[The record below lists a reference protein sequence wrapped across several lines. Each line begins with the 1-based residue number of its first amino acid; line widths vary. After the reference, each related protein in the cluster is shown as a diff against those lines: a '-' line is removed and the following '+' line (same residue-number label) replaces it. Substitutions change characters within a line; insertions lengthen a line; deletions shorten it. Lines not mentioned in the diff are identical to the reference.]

1 MLVSRLAALLSSYL
15 PCTVSPKHLYLLS
28 LSLLLW
34 KLAHLDQD
42 LAVLWATLTHPPWSL
57 RKFYSGK
64 VVWITG
70 ASSGLGRAIAV
81 ELAKYPCKLVISAR
95 RESELN
101 KVKSECQTNGID
113 SENILVLPM
122 DSLNFGKLPDL
133 VSEVVERFGTIDIL
147 VNNAGRS
154 QRSLAED
161 TELPVDKAIKE
172 LNYFG
177 YVAHTKAVL
186 PTMIANKAGTIVGV
200 SSLTG
205 KMGTPVSTAYAAS
218 KHAVMGFLSSLRME
232 LYSYGINVCT
242 VCPGPVRSNISLH
255 SFTEDVTKEYN
266 QDVQDQGKKQEA
278 DRFAYLTSV
287 ALAARVPESW
297 ISIQPYLLITY
308 IAQYLPSVYQSF
320 LVSRAAQKRITKFK
334 NKECLY

>member
-1 MLVSRLAALLSSYL
+1 ML
-15 PCTVSPKHLYLLS
+15 
-28 LSLLLW
+28 
-34 KLAHLDQD
+34 KLNSN
-42 LAVLWATLTHPPWSL
+42 PIRP
-57 RKFYSGK
+57 SGK

-70 ASSGLGRAIAV
+70 ASSGLGRALAL
-81 ELAKYPCKLVISAR
+81 ELSKYPCKLVLSAR
-95 RESELN
+95 RESELI
-101 KVKSECQTNGID
+101 KVKSECEANGID
-113 SENILVLPM
+113 SDSVLVLPM
-122 DSLNFGKLPDL
+122 DSLDFGKLPDL
-133 VSEVVERFGTIDIL
+133 VGEVVQKFGTIDIL

-161 TELPVDKAIKE
+161 TEIAVDRAILE
-172 LNYFG
+172 LNYLG

-186 PTMIANKAGTIVGV
+186 PTMMANKTGTIVGV

-218 KHAVMGFLSSLRME
+218 KHAVMGFFSSLRME

-255 SFTEDVTKEYN
+255 SFTEDVSKEYN
-266 QDVQDQGKKQEA
+266 QDIQDKGRKQEA
-278 DRFAYLTSV
+278 DRFAYLMSV

-297 ISIQPYLLITY
+297 ISIQPYLLLTY

-320 LVSRAAQKRITKFK
+320 LFSRGAQKRITKFK